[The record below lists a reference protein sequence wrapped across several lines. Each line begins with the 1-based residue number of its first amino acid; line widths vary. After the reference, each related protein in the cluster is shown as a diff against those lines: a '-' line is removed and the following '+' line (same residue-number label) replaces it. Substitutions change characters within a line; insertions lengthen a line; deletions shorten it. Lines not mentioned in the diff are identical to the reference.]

1 MQRAMIANRPWILL
15 IAASSFCKASYLN
28 YTMSKIIILV
38 LLNLIGKFEIASA
51 QTKLFVCSTIY
62 DRKMR

>member
-1 MQRAMIANRPWILL
+1 MQRAMIASRPWILL

-38 LLNLIGKFEIASA
+38 LLNLIGKFEIAST
-51 QTKLFVCSTIY
+51 QIKLFVRSTIY